1 MTATPIRSSSDV
13 STASRA
19 ASTAAPQG
27 TPSATAKNAA
37 GSPGAIDPQAV
48 TISGLVLVPSYS
60 PNAPVVES
68 LRSVETVDRDLGK
81 GGHPGQY
88 PYTRGL
94 FPQGYRTRLWTMRQ
108 FAGFGSADDTNK
120 RFKYLLA
127 AAKSSTAANTGLST
141 AFDLPTLMG
150 RDSDD
155 ELCVGE
161 VGKCGVAISTI
172 EDMHRLY
179 ADIPIDAVTVSQT
192 INGPAAVIWA
202 MYLAHAL
209 QRGISWSTLGGTLQ
223 NDILKEFHSQNEF
236 IYPPEPSVKLVV
248 DTIEFQ
254 SKFVPRWNSV
264 SISGYHIREAG
275 STATQEL
282 AFTLRD
288 GMEYVEACLERGMDI
303 DGFAPR
309 LSFFFNAHNEFFE
322 ELCKLRAARRIWARV
337 MKNRY
342 GAKNERSWFM
352 KTHVQTAGCSLTE
365 QQPLNNIVR
374 VAYQAMAA
382 VLGGCQSLH
391 TDSMDETLGLPTE
404 QAVTVALRTQQ
415 ILAHETGVTRVTD
428 PLGGSWFIE
437 QLTDTIE
444 REALTF
450 IDEIDRMGDYA
461 DWRPAGGGRAAGS
474 ASASNASA
482 ASSAGADLTSHPAYQ
497 SRRTFGRAAING
509 INKGYFRRQIAEAS
523 YRFSE
528 ECEAGDRIIV
538 GVNAYVD
545 KDEKRPIEILQ
556 IPHTVEIEQCE
567 RLSAFKT
574 RRDAALVARA
584 LDNIRDVCRGKK
596 PRHTLG
602 ALSGAAATVAGGSGG
617 GAEGRGGAGL
627 TSADP
632 SALGLHATNV
642 MPALVEGALVNCTLG
657 EMVQAMADV
666 YGRYTGGPEW

>member
-1 MTATPIRSSSDV
+1 MTT
-13 STASRA
+13 STRHP
-19 ASTAAPQG
+19 AAPSI
-27 TPSATAKNAA
+27 PKV
-37 GSPGAIDPQAV
+37 DPHAV
-48 TISGLVLVPSYS
+48 TISGVVLDPVYA
-60 PNAPVVES
+60 PNLPVTES
-68 LRSVETVDRDLGK
+68 LRSMPHIDKHLGK
-81 GGHPGQY
+81 GGLPGQF

-94 FPQGYRTRLWTMRQ
+94 FPHGYRTRLWTMRQ

-120 RFKYLLA
+120 RFKYLLEQA
-127 AAKSSTAANTGLST
+127 RSSTAANTGLST

-179 ADIPIDAVTVSQT
+179 ADIPIDKVTVSQT

-209 QRGISWSTLGGTLQ
+209 QRGISWNSLGGTLQ

-264 SISGYHIREAG
+264 SISGYHIRESG
-275 STATQEL
+275 STASQEL

-288 GMEYVEACLERGMDI
+288 GMEYVEACMARGMDI
-303 DGFAPR
+303 DAFAPR
-309 LSFFFNAHNEFFE
+309 LSFFFNSHNEFFE
-322 ELCKLRAARRIWARV
+322 EICKLRAARRIWARV
-337 MKNRY
+337 MKDRY
-342 GAKNERSWFM
+342 GARNERSWYM

-415 ILAHETGVTRVTD
+415 ILAHETGVTRVAD

-437 QLTDTIE
+437 QMTDTME
-444 REALTF
+444 RDALNH
-450 IDEIDRMGDYA
+450 IHEVDRMGDYA
-461 DWRPAGGGRAAGS
+461 DWDAPAPTPAQS
-474 ASASNASA
+474 
-482 ASSAGADLTSHPAYQ
+482 DLTHHPAYQ
-497 SRRTFGRAAING
+497 PRRSYGSAVVNG
-509 INKGYFRRQIAEAS
+509 INKGYFRRAIAEAS

-538 GVNAYVD
+538 GVNAYND
-545 KDEKRPIEILQ
+545 PDEKRPIDILV
-556 IPHTVEIEQCE
+556 IPHEVEVAQFE
-567 RLSAFKT
+567 RLAAFKK
-574 RRDAALVARA
+574 RRDAGKVQKA
-584 LDNIRDVCRGKK
+584 LDNIRAACLGK
-596 PRHTLG
+596 PFTLMHP
-602 ALSGAAATVAGGSGG
+602 LPAGEGG
-617 GAEGRGGAGL
+617 GVG
-627 TSADP
+627 S
-632 SALGLHATNV
+632 LHPTNV
-642 MPALVEGALVNCTLG
+642 MPALVDGALANCTLG
-657 EMVQAMADV
+657 EMVQAMAEV

>member
-1 MTATPIRSSSDV
+1 MTPTPTTPS
-13 STASRA
+13 SRA
-19 ASTAAPQG
+19 QVS
-27 TPSATAKNAA
+27 PSI
-37 GSPGAIDPQAV
+37 PPVDPHAV
-48 TISGLVLVPSYS
+48 TISGLVLDPSYG
-60 PNAPVVES
+60 PGEQGYQEAEG
-68 LRSVETVDRDLGK
+68 LKELARDL
-81 GGHPGQY
+81 PQAGQF

-94 FPQGYRTRLWTMRQ
+94 FPEGYRTRLWTMRQ

-120 RFKYLLA
+120 RFKYLLSQ
-127 AAKSSTAANTGLST
+127 AKGGKSNTGLST

-179 ADIPIDAVTVSQT
+179 DGIPVDKVTVSQT

-202 MYLAHAL
+202 MYLAHAT
-209 QRGISWSTLGGTLQ
+209 QRGISWDTLGGTLQ

-254 SKFVPRWNSV
+254 SRFVPKWNSV

-275 STATQEL
+275 STGPQEL

-303 DGFAPR
+303 ESFAPR
-309 LSFFFNAHNEFFE
+309 LSFFFNSHNEFFE
-322 ELCKLRAARRIWARV
+322 EICKLRAARRIWARV
-337 MKNRY
+337 MKERY

-365 QQPLNNIVR
+365 QQPMNNIVR

-415 ILAHETGVTRVTD
+415 ILAHETGVTRTTD

-437 QLTDTIE
+437 QLTDTME
-444 REALTF
+444 REALNI
-450 IDEIDRMGDYA
+450 IDEIDRMGDYK
-461 DWRPAGGGRAAGS
+461 DWKAAGS
-474 ASASNASA
+474 RVKAEGPLAE
-482 ASSAGADLTSHPAYQ
+482 HEAYEP
-497 SRRTFGRAAING
+497 RRTFGRSCIAG
-509 INKGYFRRQIAEAS
+509 INRGYFRRSIAEAS

-538 GVNAYVD
+538 GVNAYND
-545 KDEKRPIEILQ
+545 GPSDRPIEILT
-556 IPHTVEIEQCE
+556 ISHEVEVEQNK
-567 RLSAFKT
+567 RLAAFKA
-574 RRDAALVARA
+574 RRDAKGV
-584 LDNIRDVCRGKK
+584 
-596 PRHTLG
+596 
-602 ALSGAAATVAGGSGG
+602 AAALERIRVACRTGDPKA
-617 GAEGRGGAGL
+617 AEMGL
-627 TSADP
+627 NKF
-632 SALGLHATNV
+632 NV
-642 MPALVEGALVNCTLG
+642 MPALVDGALANCTLG

>member
-1 MTATPIRSSSDV
+1 MTT
-13 STASRA
+13 
-19 ASTAAPQG
+19 
-27 TPSATAKNAA
+27 TPSRPAVGPAHQV
-37 GSPGAIDPQAV
+37 DPHAV
-48 TISGLVLVPSYS
+48 TISGLVLNPSYG
-60 PNAPVVES
+60 PGDPTDS
-68 LRSVETVDRDLGK
+68 LQNQPAELPT
-81 GGHPGQY
+81 PGQF

-94 FPQGYRTRLWTMRQ
+94 FPNGYRSRLWTMRQ

-120 RFKYLLA
+120 RFKYLLS

-155 ELCVGE
+155 ELSVGE
-161 VGKCGVAISTI
+161 VGRCGVAIDTI

-179 ADIPIDAVTVSQT
+179 ADIPVGQVTVSQT

-202 MYLAHAL
+202 MYLAMAL
-209 QRGISWSTLGGTLQ
+209 QREIPWSSLGGTLQ

-254 SKFVPRWNSV
+254 SRFVPKWHSV

-288 GMEYVEACLERGMDI
+288 GMEYVEACIERGLDV
-303 DGFAPR
+303 DAFGPR
-309 LSFFFNAHNEFFE
+309 LSFFFNSHNEFFE
-322 ELCKLRAARRIWARV
+322 EICKLRAARRIWARM
-337 MKNRY
+337 MKDRY
-342 GAKNERSWFM
+342 GARSEKSWYM

-374 VAYQAMAA
+374 VAYQAMAG

-415 ILAHETGVTRVTD
+415 ILAHETGVTRVVD

-437 QLTDTIE
+437 HLTDTME
-444 REALTF
+444 QGALEY
-450 IDEIDRMGDYA
+450 IAEIDAMGESPDRA
-461 DWRPAGGGRAAGS
+461 RGGTGAAGTPRT
-474 ASASNASA
+474 
-482 ASSAGADLTSHPAYQ
+482 AGVYAPKTTYTRGVVA
-497 SRRTFGRAAING
+497 G
-509 INKGYFRRQIAEAS
+509 INRGYFRRQIAEAS

-538 GVNAYVD
+538 GVNAYQD
-545 KDEKRPIEILQ
+545 DSERPIEILQ
-556 IPHTVEIEQCE
+556 ISHDVETTQAS
-567 RLSAFKT
+567 RLADFKK
-574 RRDAALVARA
+574 RRDSKLVARA
-584 LDNIRDVCRGKK
+584 LDNIRAACQGK
-596 PRHTLG
+596 PHSVVSSQ
-602 ALSGAAATVAGGSGG
+602 LSAFSF
-617 GAEGRGGAGL
+617 GR
-627 TSADP
+627 
-632 SALGLHATNV
+632 LHPTNV
-642 MPALVEGALVNCTLG
+642 MPALIDGALANCTLG

>member
-1 MTATPIRSSSDV
+1 MPTTTSSSI
-13 STASRA
+13 S
-19 ASTAAPQG
+19 
-27 TPSATAKNAA
+27 
-37 GSPGAIDPQAV
+37 SPDLDGLDPHAV
-48 TISGLVLVPSYS
+48 TISGLVLDPCYGPGVPDWQ
-60 PNAPVVES
+60 PAHA
-68 LRSVETVDRDLGK
+68 LRHIDTEIPQ
-81 GGHPGQY
+81 PGQF

-94 FPQGYRTRLWTMRQ
+94 FAQGYRSRLWTMRQ

-120 RFKYLLA
+120 RFKYLLQA
-127 AAKSSTAANTGLST
+127 AATSTKANTGLST

-155 ELCVGE
+155 PLCVGE
-161 VGKCGVAISTI
+161 VGKCGVAIDTI

-179 ADIPIDAVTVSQT
+179 ADIPIDRVTVSQT

-202 MYLAHAL
+202 MYLAMAH
-209 QRGISWSTLGGTLQ
+209 QRNISWDTLGGTLQ

-236 IYPPEPSVKLVV
+236 IYPPEASVKLVV

-254 SKFVPRWNSV
+254 SAFVPRWNSV

-303 DGFAPR
+303 DSFAPR
-309 LSFFFNAHNEFFE
+309 LSFFFNSHNEFFE
-322 ELCKLRAARRIWARV
+322 EVCKLRAARRIWAR
-337 MKNRY
+337 MMRDRY
-342 GAKNERSWFM
+342 GAPSERSWYM

-415 ILAHETGVTRVTD
+415 ILAHETGVTRVAD

-437 QLTDTIE
+437 ELTDRME
-444 REALTF
+444 AEALAY
-450 IDEIDRMGDYA
+450 IEEIDNM
-461 DWRPAGGGRAAGS
+461 GGGPWSWSPKPSTPDLRPGEGQDQTTQRAPSIHTHTNLGGHAGVV
-474 ASASNASA
+474 A
-482 ASSAGADLTSHPAYQ
+482 
-497 SRRTFGRAAING
+497 G

-528 ECEAGDRIIV
+528 ECEAKDRIIV
-538 GVNAYVD
+538 GLNEYTD
-545 KDEKRPIEILQ
+545 DDEERPIDILT
-556 IPHTVEIEQCE
+556 IPDSVETEQV
-567 RLSAFKT
+567 
-574 RRDAALVARA
+574 AALHKFKAARDPAKVAQA
-584 LDNIRDVCRGKK
+584 LDNIRAACKAQPYQLLHDLPLR
-596 PRHTLG
+596 
-602 ALSGAAATVAGGSGG
+602 ALPLRA
-617 GAEGRGGAGL
+617 
-627 TSADP
+627 P
-632 SALGLHATNV
+632 SASSGTTPPPRAPSASSGTNRARSASEGPSSPSPSSPQDSGLKTQDSGLHPANV
-642 MPALVEGALVNCTLG
+642 MPTLIDAALTGCTMG
-657 EMVQAMADV
+657 EMTQAMADV
-666 YGRYTGGPEW
+666 YGRYSGGPEW